1 MRRIIELSAMDAAEQ
16 LKLLKELGERI
27 TKIRKERGL
36 SVRDLAEIAGMGYT
50 NVNNIENGKINPQ
63 YITLIV
69 LAEALEVDPC
79 TLLSP
84 K

>member
-27 TKIRKERGL
+27 TKIRNERGL

-63 YITLIV
+63 YITLIL
-69 LAEALEVDPC
+69 LAEALGVDPG